1 MVGIHWNTC
10 FLLGW
15 PVFRGN
21 LLVLGSVYFV
31 KFVVPFNHGSLT
43 NPPRSVSKIEDRG
56 GLTFRQS
63 LGKVKIVDY
72 LGMTSGCRKMHQ
84 NSRKETQT
92 NWSFLGSYCHRDFV
106 GVILQHNT
114 IVSATM
120 MKFCDQDANIMKGIE
135 RERERETSISQS
147 LRSAIHQCLNA
158 KTFDYI
164 NTYARTYV
172 HSLIH

>member
-135 RERERETSISQS
+135 RERERPAS
-147 LRSAIHQCLNA
+147 LSLSGQQFTNA
-158 KTFDYI
+158 
-164 NTYARTYV
+164 
-172 HSLIH
+172 